1 MKWHGLHIGL
11 AIVAVFIIGLAT
23 GIVIKSAHGADL
35 PIPKRSERMGRPQ
48 QAQMAIG
55 KTPLP
60 EEPSACTKQ
69 LQEMKLCR

>member
-1 MKWHGLHIGL
+1 MKHLGLKIGMAIL
-11 AIVAVFIIGLAT
+11 AAFIIGLST

-35 PIPKRSERMGRPQ
+35 PIPKHSERMGRSQ
-48 QAQMAIG
+48 QAPMAIG